1 MIRIERVRMQLPAG
15 FEHRATSIAQLV
27 GRELA
32 KQQVSQDISLES
44 LAIPRQ
50 EISLN
55 TSDTEIANMIV
66 EQIVSGYGG
75 GH

>member
-1 MIRIERVRMQLPAG
+1 MVRIERLRMHLPAG

-27 GRELA
+27 GRALS

-55 TSDTEIANMIV
+55 TPDREIANLIV
-66 EQIVSGYGG
+66 EQIVSRYGG

>member
-1 MIRIERVRMQLPAG
+1 MIRIERIRMQLPAG

-32 KQQVSQDISLES
+32 KQQVSQNISLES

-66 EQIVSGYGG
+66 EQIVSRYRG